1 MSSVE
6 KLQFHV
12 LGEYSLK
19 QLSPTLRKGDKN
31 GVSNLTWNLMSRESK
46 HFSFPPNKRYFERCN
61 QSEPKYLNVFIS
73 PLYFCVFFLL

>member
-46 HFSFPPNKRYFERCN
+46 HFSFPPNTLYFERCN